1 MAATSTANP
10 VRLDDSKGRY
20 GSRQAYAPVGG
31 CDDNDEAISNLEL
44 GGVEGENADAAVHK
58 ALRLGFIRKVYGI
71 LTVQLALT
79 AAVASALTLVDS
91 ARDFVLGTPSLLW
104 VGMFASVGVLVALML
119 LPVGN

>member
-1 MAATSTANP
+1 
-10 VRLDDSKGRY
+10 
-20 GSRQAYAPVGG
+20 
-31 CDDNDEAISNLEL
+31 
-44 GGVEGENADAAVHK
+44 ADAAVHK

-119 LPVGN
+119 YKDRHPLNAQLLLAW